1 MSTSKPISTISY
13 NTPEY
18 LTTKL
23 NQLVKGHT
31 IQNWMFIEHKPDTDN
46 TKKHIHVYV
55 EPNKRIDPMGITDE
69 LKELDPKQPDKP
81 LGCIS
86 WRPCNSLDDWI
97 LYCLHIPAYLQSKGQ
112 DMKIQYKTSDFRY
125 ANELQASEDIQHAL
139 NYSNFATRS
148 KAIDMLL
155 DDDVNPVSLIKTGM
169 LPLQSAGHIRS
180 MLQMNAD
187 FQQKLIDKARRSHK
201 K

>member
-13 NTPEY
+13 NSPEF

-23 NQLVKGHT
+23 NQLLRAHT
-31 IQNWMFIEHKPDTDN
+31 IQNWMFIVHQPDTDN
-46 TKKHIHVYV
+46 TKQHIHVYV
-55 EPNKRIDPMGITDE
+55 DPNKRIDPMDITDQ
-69 LKELDPKQPDKP
+69 LKELDPKQPDMP
-81 LGCIS
+81 LGCIN

-97 LYCLHIPAYLQSKGQ
+97 LYCLHVPQYLESKGH
-112 DMKIQYKTSDFRY
+112 DMKITYKPSDFHY

-169 LPLQSAGHIRS
+169 LPLNYAGHIRS
-180 MLQMNAD
+180 LLQMNGEY
-187 FQQKLIDKARRSHK
+187 QQKILEQARRSHK